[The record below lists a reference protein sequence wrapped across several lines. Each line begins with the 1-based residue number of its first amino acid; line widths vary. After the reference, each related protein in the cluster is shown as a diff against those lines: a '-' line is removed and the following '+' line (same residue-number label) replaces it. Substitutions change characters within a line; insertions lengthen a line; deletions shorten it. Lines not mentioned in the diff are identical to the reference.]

1 MRLDQALVQRGL
13 LESREKAQRAILAGQ
28 VRLNGQVGRKSSDKV
43 KDGDAVELVA
53 KDRFVSRG
61 GHKIEH
67 ALTHFQINPAG
78 LTCIDIGSS
87 TGGFTD
93 CLLQHGATRVYAVDV
108 GKGQLAWTLRQDP
121 RVVVMEETNAR
132 FLTAAAFGPEFAG
145 AELLVADCSFI
156 SLRKVLPPVIALLKP
171 GGRIAAL
178 IKPQFEAGREEASRG
193 AGVITDPIVHER
205 VISELHVFAEKELKL
220 RWSGLT
226 ESPLLGPAGNKE
238 FLVLLEKTA

>member
-121 RVVVMEETNAR
+121 RVVVMEQTNAR
-132 FLTAAAFGPEFAG
+132 FLNAAAFGPEFSG
-145 AELLVADCSFI
+145 AELIVADCSFI
-156 SLRKVLPPVIALLKP
+156 SLRKVLPPVIALLKR

-193 AGVITDPIVHER
+193 AGVITDPVVHER
-205 VISELHVFAEKELKL
+205 VIGELHEFAETELKL

>member
-67 ALTHFQINPAG
+67 ALTHFRINPAG

-93 CLLQHGATRVYAVDV
+93 CLLQHGAARVYAVDV

-132 FLTAAAFGPEFAG
+132 FLTAAVFGAEFVG
-145 AELLVADCSFI
+145 AELIVADCSFI

-205 VISELHVFAEKELKL
+205 VIRELHEFAEIELKL

>member
-28 VRLNGQVGRKSSDKV
+28 VRLNGQVARKSSDKV
-43 KDGDAVELVA
+43 KDADAVELAA
-53 KDRFVSRG
+53 KDKFVSRG

-67 ALTHFQINPAG
+67 ALTHFQIAPTG

-108 GKGQLAWTLRQDP
+108 GKGQLAWSLRQDP

-132 FLTAAAFGPEFAG
+132 FVTPASFGADFAG
-145 AELLVADCSFI
+145 ADLIVADCSFI

-171 GGRIAAL
+171 TGKIAAL

-193 AGVITDPIVHER
+193 AGVITDPAVHER
-205 VISELHVFAEKELKL
+205 VITELRAFAENELKL

>member
-108 GKGQLAWTLRQDP
+108 GKGQLAW
-121 RVVVMEETNAR
+121 
-132 FLTAAAFGPEFAG
+132 
-145 AELLVADCSFI
+145 
-156 SLRKVLPPVIALLKP
+156 
-171 GGRIAAL
+171 
-178 IKPQFEAGREEASRG
+178 
-193 AGVITDPIVHER
+193 
-205 VISELHVFAEKELKL
+205 
-220 RWSGLT
+220 W
-226 ESPLLGPAGNKE
+226 
-238 FLVLLEKTA
+238 

>member
-121 RVVVMEETNAR
+121 RVVVMEGMNAR
-132 FLTAAAFGPEFAG
+132 FLTAAAFGPEFSG
-145 AELLVADCSFI
+145 AELIVADCSFI

-193 AGVITDPIVHER
+193 AGVITDPVVHER
-205 VISELHVFAEKELKL
+205 VIRELHEFAETELNL

>member
-108 GKGQLAWTLRQDP
+108 GKGQLAWTLRLDP
-121 RVVVMEETNAR
+121 RVVVMEGMNAR
-132 FLTAAAFGPEFAG
+132 FLTPAAFGPEFSG
-145 AELLVADCSFI
+145 AELIVADCSFI

-171 GGRIAAL
+171 GGRITAL

-205 VISELHVFAEKELKL
+205 VISELHEFAETELNL